1 MIKKINPIHKNFLK
15 YIPDKL
21 LNKEQINAKRSALIN
36 DNIRITEL
44 KSKPDVLLSI
54 NSSAKSLDEMKAER
68 STLQNEY
75 RELKGQIDNL
85 KASAEYI
92 AFEDEI
98 RKVRKNGSLFGGFE
112 AVKEIRR
119 QFNNVIQKNYFKKS
133 LTNQNLFGIISIVAN
148 THAWAISSVG

>member
-1 MIKKINPIHKNFLK
+1 
-15 YIPDKL
+15 
-21 LNKEQINAKRSALIN
+21 
-36 DNIRITEL
+36 
-44 KSKPDVLLSI
+44 
-54 NSSAKSLDEMKAER
+54 MKAER
-68 STLQNEY
+68 STMQDEY

-119 QFNNVIQKNYFKKS
+119 QRDEWADEAGLTELQKRYHDISEQIHDYDLAIYKIEKEQKIKATEETAKKVKAF
-133 LTNQNLFGIISIVAN
+133 THDVVMKYATDAAKKFGITKKFENAGYTFVM
-148 THAWAISSVG
+148 